1 VARILVIEDSAV
13 QLELLS
19 HLLEALGHTVRTAAD
34 GARGL
39 GIAGREPMDLILCDL
54 HLPSIDGFEIA
65 RRLKVDPVLAQT
77 PLIAV
82 TAPAR
87 AGGRDHVLAAGFDGY
102 LGKPILPE
110 KLVSTIDGA
119 LEASPIATTREVA

>member
-1 VARILVIEDSAV
+1 MARILVIEDDAIH
-13 QLELLS
+13 LELLS

-82 TAPAR
+82 TTPPR
-87 AGGRDHVLAAGFDGY
+87 TGGRDHVLAAGFDGY
-102 LGKPILPE
+102 LGKPIPLE
-110 KLVSTIDGA
+110 KLVSTIEGA
-119 LEASPIATTREVA
+119 LDASAVAATREVA